1 MTVKPIPDG
10 YHSVIP
16 YLIVQGAAALIDF
29 LRHAFDATE
38 KERHA
43 WPDGSIMHA
52 EVKIGDSTIMLGEA
66 RGEWKPMPASIYLYV
81 NDADATFRKAIK
93 AGAVSVMEPAD
104 QFYGDRHGG
113 VKDPCGNHWWVATHI
128 EDVPPEELQKRMEE
142 YIKKQAKS

>member
-16 YLIVQGAAALIDF
+16 YLIVQGAAGLIDF

-38 KERHA
+38 KERHT

-81 NDADATFRKAIK
+81 HDADATFRKAIK

-113 VKDPCGNHWWVATHI
+113 VKDPCGNMWWVATHI

>member
-16 YLIVQGAAALIDF
+16 YLVVQGAAALIDF
-29 LRHAFDATE
+29 LRQAFDATE
-38 KERHA
+38 KERHT

-52 EVKIGDSTIMLGEA
+52 EVKIGDSVIMLGEA

-113 VKDPCGNHWWVATHI
+113 VKDPCGNFWWVSTHI

-142 YIKKQAKS
+142 FIKKQAKS

>member
-29 LRHAFDATE
+29 LRQAFDATE
-38 KERHA
+38 KERHT

-52 EVKIGDSTIMLGEA
+52 EVKIGDSVIMLGEA
-66 RGEWKPMPASIYLYV
+66 KGEWKPMPASIYLYV

-113 VKDPCGNHWWVATHI
+113 VKDPCGNLWWVATHI
-128 EDVPPEELQKRMEE
+128 EDVPPEELQRRMEE

>member
-1 MTVKPIPDG
+1 MSVKPIPDG
-10 YHSVIP
+10 YHNVIP

-38 KERHA
+38 KERHT

-52 EVKIGDSTIMLGEA
+52 EVKIGDSVIMLGEA

-81 NDADATFRKAIK
+81 NDAYATFRKAIK

-113 VKDPCGNHWWVATHI
+113 VKDLCGNSWWIATHI

>member
-1 MTVKPIPDG
+1 MSVKPIPDG

-16 YLIVQGAAALIDF
+16 YLVVQGAAALIDF

-52 EVKIGDSTIMLGEA
+52 EVKIGDSVIMLGEA

-81 NDADATFRKAIK
+81 NDADATFKKAIK
-93 AGAVSVMEPAD
+93 AGATSIMEPAD

-113 VKDPCGNHWWVATHI
+113 VKDQCGNFWWIATHI
-128 EDVPPEELQKRMEE
+128 EDVPPEELQRRMEE
-142 YIKKQAKS
+142 YIKKQAKN

>member
-29 LRHAFDATE
+29 LRQAFDATE

-52 EVKIGDSTIMLGEA
+52 EVKIGDSVIMLGEA

-113 VKDPCGNHWWVATHI
+113 VKDPCGNMWWVATHI
-128 EDVPPEELQKRMEE
+128 EDVPPEELQRRMEE
-142 YIKKQAKS
+142 FIKKQAKS

>member
-113 VKDPCGNHWWVATHI
+113 VKDPCGNLWWVATHI

>member
-16 YLIVQGAAALIDF
+16 YLVVQGAAALIDF
-29 LRHAFDATE
+29 LRQAFDATE
-38 KERHA
+38 KGRHA

-52 EVKIGDSTIMLGEA
+52 EVKIGDSVIMLGEA

-113 VKDPCGNHWWVATHI
+113 VKDTCGNLWWIATHI
-128 EDVPPEELQKRMEE
+128 EEVPPEELQRRMEE
-142 YIKKQAKS
+142 YIKKHPKS

>member
-16 YLIVQGAAALIDF
+16 YLIVHGAAGLIDF

-38 KERHA
+38 KERHT

-52 EVKIGDSTIMLGEA
+52 EVKIGDSVIMLGEA

-113 VKDPCGNHWWVATHI
+113 VKDPCGNLWWVATHI
-128 EDVPPEELQKRMEE
+128 EDVPPEELQRRMEE
-142 YIKKQAKS
+142 FIKKQAKS

>member
-1 MTVKPIPDG
+1 MSVKPIPEG

-29 LRHAFDATE
+29 LRQAFDATE

-52 EVKIGDSTIMLGEA
+52 EVKIGDSVIMLGEA

-113 VKDPCGNHWWVATHI
+113 VKDPCGNLWWVATHI

>member
-1 MTVKPIPDG
+1 MSVKPIPDG
-10 YHSVIP
+10 YHNVIP

-38 KERHA
+38 KERHT

-52 EVKIGDSTIMLGEA
+52 EVKIGDSVIMLGEA

-113 VKDPCGNHWWVATHI
+113 VKDLCGNSWWIATHI

>member
-16 YLIVQGAAALIDF
+16 YLVVQGAAALIDF
-29 LRHAFDATE
+29 LRQAFDATE
-38 KERHA
+38 KERHT

-81 NDADATFRKAIK
+81 HDADATFKKAIK
-93 AGAVSVMEPAD
+93 AGATSVMEPAD

-113 VKDPCGNHWWVATHI
+113 VKDQCGNLWWVSTHI